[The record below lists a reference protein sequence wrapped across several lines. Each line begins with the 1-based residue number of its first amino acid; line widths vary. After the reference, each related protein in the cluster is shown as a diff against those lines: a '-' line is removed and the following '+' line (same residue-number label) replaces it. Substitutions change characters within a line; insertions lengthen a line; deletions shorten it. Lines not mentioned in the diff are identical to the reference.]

1 MKDALNK
8 RSRVLKQL
16 MAHSTKPVEPAVLL
30 KYLSYSANA
39 INSHNLVSMTDAT
52 GIIIYAN
59 EKFCEVSQYTLEEL
73 IGKTHNIVN
82 SKHHQRE
89 FFKDLWITIL
99 AGNPWKGEIKNR
111 AKDGSFYWVDNTVLP
126 MINEEGIIDGFL
138 SIRNDITLRK
148 EFLDKKVQERTE
160 ELSYLNDAL
169 RVENETKTRLSTKLE
184 EAHKDL
190 TDSLLY
196 AGRIQNAI
204 LPKHE
209 TFKLIFPDSFIYSK
223 PKDIVSGDFLW
234 FHYSQNTKVIVLADC
249 TGHGVPGAL
258 LSIVTSNLLD
268 KIVADMEITDPG
280 QITEHLLRGFHTI
293 LGYGSDEANLRDGI
307 DIGIIT
313 IDELSKKVTFCGSSR
328 SLYVRNCLGRIIEH
342 KSNNINVSA
351 RGFSIKSKTPK
362 SQEIELSPDDTL
374 YLSSDG
380 FYSQFGGPNAKK
392 FMKAN
397 FNQLLERIGHF
408 QPSHQ
413 GQIIHEVFTEW
424 KGENPQTDDI
434 LVVGLKPFTK
444 RYL

>member
-8 RSRVLKQL
+8 SSRVLRQL
-16 MAHSTKPVEPAVLL
+16 TAHSSKPIEPTVLL

-39 INSHNLVSMTDAT
+39 INSHNLVSMTDPS
-52 GIIIYAN
+52 GVIIYAN

-73 IGKTHNIVN
+73 VGNTHSLVN
-82 SKHHQRE
+82 SKHHPRE
-89 FFKDLWITIL
+89 FFKDLWTTIL

-111 AKDGSFYWVDNTVLP
+111 AKDGSYYWVDNTVLP
-126 MINEEGIIDGFL
+126 MINEDGIIDGFL
-138 SIRNDITLRK
+138 SIRNDITVKK

-160 ELSYLNDAL
+160 QLSFLNDAL
-169 RVENETKTRLSTKLE
+169 KIENETKTKLSAKLE
-184 EAHKDL
+184 EAHKDI

-204 LPKHE
+204 LPKHD
-209 TFKLIFPDSFIYSK
+209 TFKLIFPDSFIFSQ

-234 FHYSQNTKVIVLADC
+234 FYYSQNTKVIVLADC

-258 LSIVTSNLLD
+258 ISIVTSNLLD
-268 KIVADMEITDPG
+268 KIVADKEITDPA

-293 LGYGSDEANLRDGI
+293 LGQGAEESNLSDGI

-313 IDELSKKVTFCGSSR
+313 IDESTKKVKYCGSSR
-328 SLYVRNCLGRIIEH
+328 SLYVRNCLGRIVEH
-342 KSNNINVSA
+342 KSTNVNISA
-351 RGFSIKSKTPK
+351 RGFSIKSKIPV
-362 SQEIELSPDDTL
+362 SLEIELSPDDTL
-374 YLSSDG
+374 YLTTDG
-380 FYSQFGGPNAKK
+380 YYSQFGGPNEKK

-408 QPSHQ
+408 QTGHQ
-413 GQIIHEVFTEW
+413 GKIMEEVYKDWRGT
-424 KGENPQTDDI
+424 NPQTDDV
-434 LVVGLKPFTK
+434 LVIGLKPFTK